1 MRVALD
7 GPAGA
12 GKSSVAKEVAKR
24 CGYLYVDTGAMYRTI
39 GYYCLKN
46 HIDVHDSDKVV
57 SALPQIQVET
67 KYNSAGEQRM
77 YLNGEDVSE
86 AIRTPEGGM
95 AASAVSA
102 LPQVRAFLL
111 QTQRD
116 MAKKYSVVMDGRD
129 IGTVVLPSA
138 TVKIFITAD
147 SRVRAQRRY
156 KELLQRG
163 EEITYEKVLRDIQRR
178 DYRDSHRRAAPLK
191 QAEDAILLDT
201 SDMDFDTAV
210 KAVKD
215 IIENKAGKD

>member
-129 IGTVVLPSA
+129 IGTVVLPDA
-138 TVKIFITAD
+138 ECKIYLTAD
-147 SRVRAQRRY
+147 AKLRAKRRALEFEQ
-156 KELLQRG
+156 KGIAFDFEELLK
-163 EEITYEKVLRDIQRR
+163 EIVQR
-178 DYRDSHRRAAPLK
+178 DYDDSHRDIAPLK
-191 QAEDAILLDT
+191 QAEDAYLLDT
-201 SDMDFDTAV
+201 SNMDFEQSVNAV
-210 KAVKD
+210 LQLIKKAEK
-215 IIENKAGKD
+215 K

>member
-116 MAKKYSVVMDGRD
+116 MAKKDSVVMDGRD
-129 IGTVVLPSA
+129 IGTVVLPDA
-138 TVKIFITAD
+138 ECKIYLTAD
-147 SRVRAQRRY
+147 ATLRAKRRALEFEQ
-156 KELLQRG
+156 KGIAFDFEELLK
-163 EEITYEKVLRDIQRR
+163 EIVQR
-178 DYRDSHRRAAPLK
+178 DYDDSHRDIAPLK
-191 QAEDAILLDT
+191 QAEDAYLLDT
-201 SDMDFDTAV
+201 SNMDFEQSVNAV
-210 KAVKD
+210 LQLIKKAEK
-215 IIENKAGKD
+215 K

>member
-1 MRVALD
+1 
-7 GPAGA
+7 
-12 GKSSVAKEVAKR
+12 
-24 CGYLYVDTGAMYRTI
+24 
-39 GYYCLKN
+39 
-46 HIDVHDSDKVV
+46 
-57 SALPQIQVET
+57 
-67 KYNSAGEQRM
+67 
-77 YLNGEDVSE
+77 
-86 AIRTPEGGM
+86 M
-95 AASAVSA
+95 AASTVSA
-102 LPQVRAFLL
+102 YPAVRQFLL
-111 QTQRD
+111 ETQRSL
-116 MAKKYSVVMDGRD
+116 AKTQSVIMDGRD

-147 SRVRAQRRY
+147 SGVRAERRY

-191 QAEDAILLDT
+191 QAEDAVLLDT

>member
-1 MRVALD
+1 MRVAWD

-129 IGTVVLPSA
+129 IGTVVLPDA
-138 TVKIFITAD
+138 ECKIYLTAD
-147 SRVRAQRRY
+147 AKLRAKRRALEFEQ
-156 KELLQRG
+156 KGIAFDFEELLK
-163 EEITYEKVLRDIQRR
+163 EIVQR
-178 DYRDSHRRAAPLK
+178 DYDDSHRDIAPLK
-191 QAEDAILLDT
+191 QAEDAYLLDT
-201 SDMDFDTAV
+201 SNMDFEQSVNAV
-210 KAVKD
+210 LQLIKKAEK
-215 IIENKAGKD
+215 K

>member
-116 MAKKYSVVMDGRD
+116 MAKKYSVVIDGRD
-129 IGTVVLPSA
+129 IGTVVLPDA
-138 TVKIFITAD
+138 ECKIYLTAD
-147 SRVRAQRRY
+147 AKLRAKRRALEFEQ
-156 KELLQRG
+156 KGIAFDFDELLK
-163 EEITYEKVLRDIQRR
+163 EIVQR
-178 DYRDSHRRAAPLK
+178 DYDDSHRDIAPLK
-191 QAEDAILLDT
+191 QAEDAYLLDT
-201 SDMDFDTAV
+201 SNMDFEQSVNAV
-210 KAVKD
+210 LQLIKKAEK
-215 IIENKAGKD
+215 K